1 MEMDYNITFKFDS
14 NVLIIGNAMSGKT
27 TFGKHL
33 AKTLDGAC
41 FVENINTDNYY
52 EYILGNLT
60 GKYVIIDDMFTHL
73 TVEQRNAVLDIASK
87 KDIIIINIS
96 TDSKDLLLFPYIIVI
111 NEYNVLM
118 EGLKENVLNED
129 RILSH
134 LGIELPFVYQLSR
147 ELKDYNCIDKA
158 CFSNKELVDLL
169 WK

>member
-1 MEMDYNITFKFDS
+1 MDMDYNINFKFDS

-27 TFGKHL
+27 TLGKYL
-33 AKTLDGAC
+33 AKSLNAT
-41 FVENINTDNYY
+41 FIENINTDNYY
-52 EYILGNLT
+52 EYILNNLKGN
-60 GKYVIIDDMFTHL
+60 YVIIDDMFTCL
-73 TVEQRNAVLDIASK
+73 TLEQRNIVIDTALKNNIK
-87 KDIIIINIS
+87 IINIS
-96 TDSKDLLLFPYIIVI
+96 TDSKDLLLFPYVIVI
-111 NEYNVLM
+111 NEYKILM